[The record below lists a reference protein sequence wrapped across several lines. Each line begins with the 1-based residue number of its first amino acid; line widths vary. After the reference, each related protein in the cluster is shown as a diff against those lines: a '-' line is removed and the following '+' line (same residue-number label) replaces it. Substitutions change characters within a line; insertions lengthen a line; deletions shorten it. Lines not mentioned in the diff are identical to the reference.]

1 MSPWCVQLPCMFVQ
15 TCAGNQELI
24 LTSDCVF
31 PCCLHPVW
39 CSTRVTCVLQ
49 AGALRAALVCAMI
62 MLIASP
68 ALVRDL
74 ADSANIV
81 C

>member
-1 MSPWCVQLPCMFVQ
+1 MRAAPLHVCADLCRRPGTDTEFRLRISFLPQSSVAFN
-15 TCAGNQELI
+15 T
-24 LTSDCVF
+24 
-31 PCCLHPVW
+31 
-39 CSTRVTCVLQ
+39 VTCVLQ

-74 ADSANIV
+74 ADSANTV